1 MFNNY
6 PVNGNNDLNNN
17 NNDNSQINPAST
29 PAPQTPAEPVP
40 TVQNSE
46 TPAEPAPAVQNPETP
61 AESAPTVQNPETPVS
76 HSSEPQ
82 QTPSQNPYQQ
92 PQQNPPQ
99 NPYSYQGYSQPQNN
113 YGGYPPYTPNQHTY
127 SSYNPAPTP
136 EPQKKPKKKKTGIS
150 AGAMAIVIVCSLL
163 LSCASGFLGAHLA
176 TANYVP
182 SAESAVPS
190 QSNSASGEKA
200 PSVIYQAAPS
210 PAEGMSS
217 TAGATRYYDVASA
230 VKASVVEIT
239 TEFRVNS
246 YFQYVTSGAG
256 SGVIISTDGYIIT
269 NNHVISDSSS
279 QSGYADTITVRL
291 TNGEEYKAT
300 IVGADADSDIA
311 VIKIE
316 APAELPC
323 AVMGN
328 SDELGV
334 GEEVIAVGNP
344 LGELGGTVTNGIIS
358 ALNREINVDGTTMN
372 LLQTNTAINP
382 GNSGGGL
389 FNMDGELIGIVNAK
403 SSGSDIEGLG
413 FAIPVN
419 EAVSVSEQ
427 LITQGYVSGRPY
439 LGVEFYNATSMS
451 QALYYGLPSL
461 GIYVAALEEG
471 LNDEVF
477 QVADR
482 VIAVDGQEIGSFSDI
497 STIVKSHKPG
507 DKIPFSVY
515 RKGKLIEV
523 EATCYEYVPEL
534 TSAEDAPAEKSPLS
548 GKGK

>member
-1 MFNNY
+1 MSENLFNND
-6 PVNGNNDLNNN
+6 PNNEK
-17 NNDNSQINPAST
+17 NNDNNSNPADNRENTT
-29 PAPQTPAEPVP
+29 PAPASDPASEPIPTTPA
-40 TVQNSE
+40 
-46 TPAEPAPAVQNPETP
+46 APANENKEEKQ
-61 AESAPTVQNPETPVS
+61 ETPVQPQGEYPRQPQ
-76 HSSEPQ
+76 SEYPQ
-82 QTPSQNPYQQ
+82 QPQGEYPQQPRQNPYGTQGYY
-92 PQQNPPQ
+92 PPQ
-99 NPYSYQGYSQPQNN
+99 NNGNGYNPYPSY
-113 YGGYPPYTPNQHTY
+113 QHTY

-136 EPQKKPKKKKTGIS
+136 EQPKKKKAKKTGVS
-150 AGAMAIVIVCSLL
+150 AGALAIVIVCSLL
-163 LSCASGFLGAHLA
+163 LSCASGFFGAYLA
-176 TANYVP
+176 TANSAPAADGTPIEEITPP
-182 SAESAVPS
+182 SD
-190 QSNSASGEKA
+190 GKA

-217 TAGATRYYDVASA
+217 TAGSTRYYDVAAA
-230 VKASVVEIT
+230 VKDSVVEIT

-246 YFQYVTSGAG
+246 YFQYITSGAG

-269 NNHVISDSSS
+269 NNHVISDSSA
-279 QSGYADTITVRL
+279 QNGYADTITVRL
-291 TNGEEYKAT
+291 TSGEEYKAVL
-300 IVGADADSDIA
+300 VGADADSDIA

-316 APAELPC
+316 APSALPC

-419 EAVSVSEQ
+419 EAVNVSEQ

-471 LNDEVF
+471 LNDDVF
-477 QVADR
+477 QIADR
-482 VIAVDGQEIGSFSDI
+482 VIAVDGKEISSFADI
-497 STIVKSHKPG
+497 SAIVKSHKPG
-507 DKIPFSVY
+507 DKITFNIY
-515 RKGKLIEV
+515 RKGKLMEV
-523 EATCYEYVPEL
+523 EATCYEYVPNL
-534 TSAEDAPAEKSPLS
+534 TSVENAPADAGSFS
-548 GKGK
+548 GKK